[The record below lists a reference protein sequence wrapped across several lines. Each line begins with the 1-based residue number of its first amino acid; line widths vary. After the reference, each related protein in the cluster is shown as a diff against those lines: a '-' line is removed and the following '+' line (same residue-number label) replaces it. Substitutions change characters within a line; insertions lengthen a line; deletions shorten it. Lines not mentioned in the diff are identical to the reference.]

1 MESIYFLL
9 VDDLAENLLS
19 LEALLRREGLH
30 ILKARSGVDAL
41 ELLLVHDV
49 ALALVDVQMPG
60 MDGFELAELMRGN
73 ERTCRVP
80 IIFVTAGAADSQRKF
95 RGYEA
100 GAVDFIQKPIEADIL
115 RSKTNVF
122 FELHRQRQ
130 QLAAQRD
137 ELEASAEALRR
148 ADRNKD
154 QFLAVLA
161 HELRNPLTPLRMG
174 IDVLNGS
181 PDAERAAQVRD
192 MMDRQLNHLVRLV
205 DDLLDVSRVS
215 QGKITLQKSKVQA
228 SDIVQS
234 AIELCRP
241 LIDAGN
247 HHLTVALPEQPIW
260 VDADKTRIVQ
270 VVGNLLNNAAKY
282 TPPDGQ
288 IGLDVFRDRDDLVI
302 AVSDNGVGIPAEMHS
317 VIFQMFTQVED
328 HIHRAK
334 GGLGIGLALVQQLVR
349 MHDGSIAVK
358 SDDGGHGS
366 TFTVRL
372 PALKDETPHLPDN
385 DQHTSQRRTERH
397 RILVVDD
404 NIDVAETVGWL
415 LEDLGHEFLLIH
427 DGRLAVEAGREFKPD
442 IVLLDIGMP
451 FMDGHAV
458 CQAFRQDEILKDAV
472 IVAQTGWGQANDKAA
487 TANAGFDYHLVKPVG
502 LHELQRV
509 LDLAIREKI

>member
-1 MESIYFLL
+1 MGPIYFLL

-19 LEALLRREGLH
+19 LEALLRREGLDV
-30 ILKARSGVDAL
+30 LTARSGVEAL

-73 ERTCRVP
+73 ERTRRVP
-80 IIFVTAGAADSQRKF
+80 IIFVTAGTTDNQRRF

-130 QLAAQRD
+130 QIAAQRD

-148 ADRNKD
+148 TDRNKD

-174 IDVLNGS
+174 IDVLS
-181 PDAERAAQVRD
+181 AAPEAERAVQVRD
-192 MMDRQLNHLVRLV
+192 MMDRQLSHLVRLV
-205 DDLLDVSRVS
+205 DDLLDVSRIS
-215 QGKITLQKSKVQA
+215 QGKITLQRTKVRA
-228 SDIVQS
+228 EDVVGS

-241 LIDAGN
+241 LIDAGK
-247 HHLTVALPEQPIW
+247 HALSVTFPARPIW
-260 VDADKTRIVQ
+260 IDADKTRIAQ
-270 VVGNLLNNAAKY
+270 VIGNLLNNAAKY
-282 TPPDGQ
+282 TATGGR
-288 IGLDVFRDRDDLVI
+288 IDVNVSREAEDLVI
-302 AVSDNGVGIPAEMHS
+302 VVSDNGEGIPGEMHT
-317 VIFQMFTQVED
+317 VIFEMFTQVED
-328 HIHRAK
+328 HAHRAR
-334 GGLGIGLALVQQLVR
+334 GGLGIGLALVKQLVLL
-349 MHDGSIAVK
+349 HDGTITVS
-358 SDDGGHGS
+358 SEGHGRGA

-372 PALKDETPHLPDN
+372 PALAEEALPGLRD
-385 DQHTSQRRTERH
+385 DPQHDGRRTERH

-404 NIDVAETVGWL
+404 NADVAETVGWL
-415 LEDLGHEFLLIH
+415 LEDLGHEFLLVH
-427 DGRLAVEAGREFKPD
+427 DSRLAVEAGREFKPD

-458 CQAFRQDEILKDAV
+458 CQAFRRDDILKGAT

-502 LHELQRV
+502 RHELQGILER
-509 LDLAIREKI
+509 ATREKI